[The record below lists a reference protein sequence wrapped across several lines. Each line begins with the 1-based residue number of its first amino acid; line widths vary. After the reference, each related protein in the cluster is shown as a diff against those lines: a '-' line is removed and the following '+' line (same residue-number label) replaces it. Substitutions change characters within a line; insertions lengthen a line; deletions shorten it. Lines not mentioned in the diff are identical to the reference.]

1 MHRPPIHR
9 RRRLLAIALLP
20 LATAAAAD
28 TRTLNHDGLE
38 RHYTVRMPDHAGAE
52 RLPLVLVLH
61 GGGGNAENAEAMTG
75 FTDKARREGF
85 IVVYPE
91 GTGRFAHRLL
101 AWNAVHCC
109 GPAMTGR
116 VDDVGFIRALLD
128 RLAADL
134 PVDTRRVYA
143 TGLSN
148 GGMMVHRLGIALP
161 DRFAAIA
168 PVVATVFGDEPR
180 PASPVAAMMINGALD
195 TSVPPAG
202 GPPGGRVTSAWDGTP
217 TRPAQAQGDFWAAA
231 NGCAP
236 APDPSVDGTVTR
248 WQYRCAPGREV
259 ERLLVSDNGHA
270 WPGGRP
276 GSLRGDRPSRTFD
289 ATDAIWSFFKAHT
302 K

>member
-1 MHRPPIHR
+1 MRSTIAFIATG
-9 RRRLLAIALLP
+9 LLIASPFL
-20 LATAAAAD
+20 AAAAD
-28 TRTLNHDGLE
+28 SRSLVHDGLE
-38 RHYTVRMPDHAGAE
+38 RHYTVRMPDRPAGE

-61 GGGGNAENAEAMTG
+61 GGAGNAENIEATTG

-101 AWNAVHCC
+101 AWNATHCC

-128 RLAADL
+128 KLSAEL

-143 TGLSN
+143 TGMSN

-180 PASPVAAMMINGALD
+180 PASPVAALMVNGALD

-217 TRPAQAQGDFWAAA
+217 TRPARAQGDFWAAA

-236 APDPSVDGTVTR
+236 APDSSVSGTVNR
-248 WQYRCAPGREV
+248 MRYRCEPGREV
-259 ERLLVSDNGHA
+259 EVLLVGDNGHA
-270 WPGGRP
+270 WPGGAP

-289 ATDAIWSFFKAHT
+289 ATDAIWAFFQAHA

>member
-1 MHRPPIHR
+1 MHRPLVHR
-9 RRRLLAIALLP
+9 RRKLLALALLP
-20 LATAAAAD
+20 LAAAAD
-28 TRTLNHDGLE
+28 TRTLTHDGLE

-61 GGGGNAENAEAMTG
+61 GGAGNAENAEAMTG
-75 FTDKARREGF
+75 FTDTARREGF

-180 PASPVAAMMINGALD
+180 PASPVAALMVNGALD

-217 TRPAQAQGDFWAAA
+217 TRPARAQGDFWAAA
-231 NGCAP
+231 NACAP
-236 APDPSVDGTVTR
+236 TPDESVSGTVTR
-248 WQYRCAPGREV
+248 WRYRCEPGRDV
-259 ERLLVSDNGHA
+259 ELLLVGDNGHA
-270 WPGGRP
+270 WPGGSP

-289 ATDAIWSFFKAHT
+289 ATDAIWSFFKAHA